1 MTVLATD
8 ADVAKALGLSN
19 AASMSS
25 SQKERVAGELARV
38 TSVWE
43 RAAGRSWVAGPV
55 RVQTVSVGGWI
66 TLPDLPT
73 DEAQVFDRDGNP
85 VNVLVDDGD
94 QLKVGVI
101 LGDGVSRTLPSG
113 TIVNVEYTAGDVP
126 AGVAYSVAS
135 IVARRLGVEPGSPET
150 KFTELTA
157 GADYRAKGASWVSST
172 EVLTESEKQ
181 EARAYRPL
189 PGTVIVARWN

>member
-8 ADVAKALGLSN
+8 EDVAKSLGLSN
-19 AASMSS
+19 AASMSAA
-25 SQKERVAGELARV
+25 QKARV
-38 TSVWE
+38 TGELSRVTSAWE

-66 TLPDLPT
+66 TLPDLPA

-85 VNVLVDDGD
+85 VDVLVDDGD
-94 QLKVGVI
+94 QLKVGF
-101 LGDGVSRTLPSG
+101 PSG
-113 TIVNVEYTAGDVP
+113 TIVNVEYEAPGVPLGVTYAVAG
-126 AGVAYSVAS
+126 

-157 GADYRAKGASWVSST
+157 GADFRAKGAAWVSST
-172 EVLTESEKQ
+172 AVLTEEELSEAK
-181 EARAYRPL
+181 AYRPGA
-189 PGTVIVARWN
+189 GTVITSRWN

>member
-1 MTVLATD
+1 MTVLASEE
-8 ADVAKALGLSN
+8 DVANALGLNDIDSLTD
-19 AASMSS
+19 
-25 SQKERVAGELARV
+25 SQKVRLPGELARV
-38 TSVWE
+38 TSAWVRE
-43 RAAGRSWVAGPV
+43 AGRSWAAGPV
-55 RVQTVSVGGWI
+55 RVQTVVVGGWV

-73 DEAQVFDRDGNP
+73 DDPAAFDRDGDP
-85 VNVLVDDGD
+85 VDIIVDDGD

>member
-66 TLPDLPT
+66 TLPDLPS

-94 QLKVGVI
+94 QLKVGF
-101 LGDGVSRTLPSG
+101 PSG
-113 TIVNVEYTAGDVP
+113 TIVNVEYMAPGVPPGVTYAVAG
-126 AGVAYSVAS
+126 

-150 KFTELTA
+150 KFTEITA
-157 GADYRAKGASWVSST
+157 GADFRAKGASWVAST
-172 EVLTESEKQ
+172 AVLTDEELA
-181 EARAYRPL
+181 EAKAYRPGA
-189 PGTVIVARWN
+189 GTVIVARWD